1 VNANTDAPTE
11 PDTAG
16 AHPPRTADEIQAWL
30 VERLIHFLD
39 IPADEIDPDIPL
51 AEYGLEAVY
60 AFALSGEIED
70 QLGLVVEPT
79 LIWDVDTVAAL
90 TAHLADLASAP

>member
-1 VNANTDAPTE
+1 MNPSTEAPTE
-11 PDTAG
+11 GDAAG
-16 AHPPRTADEIQAWL
+16 APPAPTADEIQAWL
-30 VERLIHFLD
+30 LERLTHFLE

-51 AEYGLEAVY
+51 AEYGLESVY

-70 QLGLVVEPT
+70 HLGLAVEPT
-79 LIWDVDTVAAL
+79 LLWDVDTVAAL